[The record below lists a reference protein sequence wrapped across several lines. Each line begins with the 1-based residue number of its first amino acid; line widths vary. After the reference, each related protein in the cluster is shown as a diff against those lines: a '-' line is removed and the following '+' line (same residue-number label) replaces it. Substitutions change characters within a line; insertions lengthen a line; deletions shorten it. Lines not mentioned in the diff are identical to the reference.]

1 MPIILDET
9 FAYFDK
15 ERLENV
21 LEFLNS
27 NYKNRQIL
35 ILTCTNR
42 ECEALEN
49 KEITYN
55 KIVLSN

>member
-21 LEFLNS
+21 LEFLSHEYAN
-27 NYKNRQIL
+27 KQIL

-42 ECEALEN
+42 EEEALKN
-49 KEITYN
+49 KHISYN
-55 KIVLSN
+55 KIAL